1 MKIFPKKY
9 IIFSKYNFGRWEDIK
24 EIPTCSEQILKTK
37 KMTN

>member
-1 MKIFPKKY
+1 MKIFPK
-9 IIFSKYNFGRWEDIK
+9 FAKYNFARWEDIK

>member
-9 IIFSKYNFGRWEDIK
+9 IIFARWEDIK